1 MIEKDEGKPYLTRLR
16 VIHLFEADYN
26 LFLKILFGK
35 RLVRNGEKYDA
46 LNDQQHGSQPRR
58 MTTDALFLSRLEKD
72 LVRQTKS
79 NNTHMDNDATGCY
92 DRIITSLGMIAC
104 RRLGMPS
111 HAIRCQSE
119 TLFHMTYAVKHV
131 YGISTAQYASTIQEP
146 LFGTGQGSGAS
157 PAVWLSLVVIL
168 LNALDRMSKEDDIPA
183 LSFTDPWS
191 EIAEEWRVGAFVD
204 DTNQGVTDP
213 TGALPIESLVDKLRE
228 AGQMCERLLHI
239 SGGSLNLAKCSW
251 TLQYWSWTKGR
262 PCLNS
267 RLPTDPLL
275 LMTSGDTMEHH
286 IITRHDNA
294 SALKGLGVHMNFLG
308 TFSHHANL

>member
-119 TLFHMTYAVKHV
+119 TLFHMTYAVKLV

-157 PAVWLSLVVIL
+157 PLS
-168 LNALDRMSKEDDIPA
+168 
-183 LSFTDPWS
+183 
-191 EIAEEWRVGAFVD
+191 G
-204 DTNQGVTDP
+204 
-213 TGALPIESLVDKLRE
+213 
-228 AGQMCERLLHI
+228 
-239 SGGSLNLAKCSW
+239 
-251 TLQYWSWTKGR
+251 
-262 PCLNS
+262 
-267 RLPTDPLL
+267 
-275 LMTSGDTMEHH
+275 
-286 IITRHDNA
+286 
-294 SALKGLGVHMNFLG
+294 
-308 TFSHHANL
+308 